1 MSDIVFLNGNFIN
14 HDDARISADDRGF
27 HFADGVYEVVK
38 YYSGRPFRLEDHL
51 QRLKNSLKEVAI
63 TFARINELG
72 DIFNILLE
80 YNKLSQQDAGVYLQI
95 SRGVHSRVHHFP
107 EIAEPTVYA
116 FSFPFPSFKE
126 NLEKGIKVI
135 TAEDIRWLRCDIKS
149 VCLLPNSMLYQKAL
163 ENGAGECILIRNGMV
178 TEATHSSVIG
188 VRNGTVITHPLSN
201 LVLPGITRKVVLEI
215 CNESGIPV
223 LENAIPVGEL
233 YLLDEIMICGTS
245 GGIMPAIQTD
255 EHLIGTG
262 KPGPITRFIQEK
274 FFEMARNMM
283 HNYRV

>member
-1 MSDIVFLNGNFIN
+1 MNDIVFLDGSFIN
-14 HDDARISADDRGF
+14 HEDARISADDRGF

-51 QRLKNSLKEVAI
+51 QRLKNSLREVKIAYPKI
-63 TFARINELG
+63 IELG
-72 DIFNILLE
+72 EIFDKLLE

-95 SRGVHSRVHHFP
+95 SRGVHQRVHHFP

-116 FSFPFPSFKE
+116 FSFPFPSFTD
-126 NLEKGIKVI
+126 NLENGIKVI

-149 VCLLPNSMLYQKAL
+149 VSLLPNSMLYHKAV

-223 LENAIPVGEL
+223 LEKAIPAEEL
-233 YLLDEIMICGTS
+233 SHLDDLIICGTGS
-245 GGIMPAIQTD
+245 EIMPAVKADDYQ
-255 EHLIGTG
+255 IGTG

-274 FFEMARNMM
+274 FFEMARK
-283 HNYRV
+283 HDD